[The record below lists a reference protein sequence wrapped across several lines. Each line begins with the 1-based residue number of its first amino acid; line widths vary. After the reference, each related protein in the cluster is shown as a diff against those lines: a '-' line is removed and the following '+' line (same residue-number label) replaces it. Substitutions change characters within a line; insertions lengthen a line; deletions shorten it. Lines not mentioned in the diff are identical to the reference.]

1 MKDEFHGRTAVNR
14 EKETADHGT
23 LTSFMELSRLRVN
36 SGVRGD
42 LMTSVFRPW
51 VSRPTLVVKSLT
63 PVLLSFVWE
72 VGTHGIPGR
81 RFLLHFP
88 ARPGYAMCDPP
99 WV

>member
-63 PVLLSFVWE
+63 PVLLSFV
-72 VGTHGIPGR
+72 GLQGPTTHR
-81 RFLLHFP
+81 LTFLAHRAGL
-88 ARPGYAMCDPP
+88 
-99 WV
+99 